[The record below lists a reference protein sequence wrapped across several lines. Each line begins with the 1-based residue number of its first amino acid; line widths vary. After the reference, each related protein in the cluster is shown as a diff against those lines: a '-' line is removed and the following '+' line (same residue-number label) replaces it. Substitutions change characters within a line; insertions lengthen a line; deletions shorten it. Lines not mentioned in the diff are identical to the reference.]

1 MAKKKQ
7 EVVINQEE
15 LSKTVLGPLNERKG
29 NLSLLI
35 VMFLLFI
42 VAIFVSP
49 YVSKYIETKKSENKS
64 VVNNDYDN
72 NEIIDDKID
81 DTESVKYER
90 KTYESNMSL
99 QIDNLL
105 ISNLVILD
113 NALSYQITNKGTSI
127 LDLINNNYFL
137 EFYNNDTLVTRR
149 KLEAIKLSKEEVK
162 EFSYDFAFNDING
175 ISLVK
180 KTTDEYPLVELETD
194 ENKIGNITCSY
205 NNYLITYKFNDN
217 KLYNISEEIKIDLS
231 SDNYFES
238 YEKYNDI
245 LNKYNGYTGYT
256 GSFDM
261 DNTYITFEFALDLN
275 YADISLANNAYYYKK
290 DITPSVVKFEVESQ
304 GFECK

>member
-15 LSKTVLGPLNERKG
+15 LSKTVLGPLNEQKG

-49 YVSKYIETKKSENKS
+49 YVSKYVETKKSENKS
-64 VVNNDYDN
+64 VVNNDYGN

-81 DTESVKYER
+81 DTESIKYER

-105 ISNLVILD
+105 IGNLVIVD
-113 NALSYQITNKGTSI
+113 NSLSYQITNKGTSI
-127 LDLINNNYFL
+127 LDLINSNYFL
-137 EFYNNDTLVTRR
+137 EFYNNDTLIVRR
-149 KLEAIKLSKEEVK
+149 KLEAIKLSKEQVK
-162 EFSYDFAFNDING
+162 EFSYDFAFNNING
-175 ISLVK
+175 VSLVK

-205 NNYLITYKFNDN
+205 KNYLINYKFNDN
-217 KLYNISEEIKIDLS
+217 KLYNISEEIKIDILS
-231 SDNYFES
+231 EDYFES

-245 LNKYNGYTGYT
+245 LNKYNGYTGYS
-256 GSFDM
+256 GAFDM
-261 DNTYITFEFALDLN
+261 DDAYITFKFELDLN
-275 YADISLANNAYYYKK
+275 YADTSLANNAYYYKK
-290 DITPSVVKFEVESQ
+290 DTTPSVVKFEMESQ

>member
-49 YVSKYIETKKSENKS
+49 YVSKYVETKKSENKS
-64 VVNNDYDN
+64 VVNNDYGN

-81 DTESVKYER
+81 DTESIKYER

-105 ISNLVILD
+105 IGNLVIVD
-113 NALSYQITNKGTSI
+113 NSLSYQITNKGTSI
-127 LDLINNNYFL
+127 SDLINSNYFL
-137 EFYNNDTLVTRR
+137 EFYNNDTLIVRR
-149 KLEAIKLSKEEVK
+149 KLEAIKLSKEQVK
-162 EFSYDFAFNDING
+162 EFSYDFAFNNING
-175 ISLVK
+175 VSLVK
-180 KTTDEYPLVELETD
+180 KTTDEYPLVELEAD

-205 NNYLITYKFNDN
+205 KNYLINYKFNDN
-217 KLYNISEEIKIDLS
+217 KLYNISEEIKIDILLE
-231 SDNYFES
+231 DYFES

-245 LNKYNGYTGYT
+245 LNKYNGYTGYS
-256 GSFDM
+256 GAFDI
-261 DNTYITFEFALDLN
+261 DDAYITFKFELDLN
-275 YADISLANNAYYYKK
+275 YADTSLANNVYYYKK
-290 DITPSVVKFEVESQ
+290 DTTPSVVKFEMESQ